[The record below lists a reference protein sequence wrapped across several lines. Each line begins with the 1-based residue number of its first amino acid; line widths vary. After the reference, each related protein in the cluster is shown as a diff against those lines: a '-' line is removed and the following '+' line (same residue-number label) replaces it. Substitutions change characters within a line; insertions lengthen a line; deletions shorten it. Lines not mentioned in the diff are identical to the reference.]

1 MELSDKTEA
10 AGFYRSLNRFARRLR
25 KGGTYMKGNLSRA
38 SRLFAVLLAAS
49 VTMAMSSACGSNKD
63 PSSSAAPSGPEG
75 SAVSDASYSDG
86 SDVPSDVASQPDGS
100 EVSEG
105 SGGSDTSG
113 GSSKDPQKPDTSS
126 KGGQQGQTSSTTS
139 GGGSSTAGKLAKD
152 TVVNMGG
159 YTFSIMSSFL
169 PQKLASN
176 STLFEEQLFE
186 RIKEV
191 QTQYNCKI
199 KILNS
204 PYPDLNTI
212 KTYVLANSKFADIV
226 ELSPG
231 QMVGAAQLGYITPWS
246 KCSLIDPKDA
256 RWVEYGTKLGSYDGK
271 QYGLQF
277 YRPPEVRYCIVMNK
291 TLLKANNINPDTI
304 YDAVKNKTWTFEKLK
319 TLAAA
324 CTDSGKKTYG
334 IVGYPDYMATGFMTA
349 NGANL
354 VTRSSGKAS
363 FTGSSNAAINAM
375 TYLYNLVNTDK
386 VVFTNG
392 AQLGTAQTWDAV
404 YRGYD
409 PVKEFLKGKT
419 AFLLHESW
427 VLNQQIKAGAQDTNM
442 EYGMVPYPI
451 GPDAKD
457 YTSDSRNNRLFTLIR
472 TNKDYEKS
480 AVIFNAL
487 ARPLGDEKGLDYWD
501 DIQADYFQ
509 TNDQKS
515 LDMYKLCLEK
525 ATYDPGTAVN
535 ELGNAF
541 NVALA
546 ESIYAHTTSVKGALT
561 AMNGT
566 YDAAIN
572 AIFNK

>member
-1 MELSDKTEA
+1 M
-10 AGFYRSLNRFARRLR
+10 
-25 KGGTYMKGNLSRA
+25 
-38 SRLFAVLLAAS
+38 
-49 VTMAMSSACGSNKD
+49 
-63 PSSSAAPSGPEG
+63 
-75 SAVSDASYSDG
+75 SDASYSDG

-319 TLAAA
+319 SLAAA

-334 IVGYPDYMATGFMTA
+334 IVGYPDYMANGFMTA

-509 TNDQKS
+509 TNDKKS

>member
-231 QMVGAAQLGYITPWS
+231 QMVGAAQLG
-246 KCSLIDPKDA
+246 
-256 RWVEYGTKLGSYDGK
+256 
-271 QYGLQF
+271 
-277 YRPPEVRYCIVMNK
+277 
-291 TLLKANNINPDTI
+291 
-304 YDAVKNKTWTFEKLK
+304 
-319 TLAAA
+319 
-324 CTDSGKKTYG
+324 
-334 IVGYPDYMATGFMTA
+334 
-349 NGANL
+349 
-354 VTRSSGKAS
+354 
-363 FTGSSNAAINAM
+363 
-375 TYLYNLVNTDK
+375 
-386 VVFTNG
+386 
-392 AQLGTAQTWDAV
+392 
-404 YRGYD
+404 
-409 PVKEFLKGKT
+409 
-419 AFLLHESW
+419 
-427 VLNQQIKAGAQDTNM
+427 
-442 EYGMVPYPI
+442 
-451 GPDAKD
+451 
-457 YTSDSRNNRLFTLIR
+457 
-472 TNKDYEKS
+472 
-480 AVIFNAL
+480 
-487 ARPLGDEKGLDYWD
+487 
-501 DIQADYFQ
+501 
-509 TNDQKS
+509 
-515 LDMYKLCLEK
+515 
-525 ATYDPGTAVN
+525 
-535 ELGNAF
+535 
-541 NVALA
+541 
-546 ESIYAHTTSVKGALT
+546 
-561 AMNGT
+561 
-566 YDAAIN
+566 
-572 AIFNK
+572 